1 MHLVRRPLVLRTIGT
16 SHEKH
21 SAGDANHL
29 NIVFESTAAWTWL
42 LNNWHKIRVALLTV
56 KTSRCMIMNIHVNY
70 FQRMVRNGFF
80 IGKRILSAFPRY
92 ARLASHEQA
101 VEKDTCFCRFAVSF
115 VEGCA
120 RPISRQRTKEHAS
133 AHRSSRA
140 SPLRSF
146 DQPVKEFLTL

>member
-1 MHLVRRPLVLRTIGT
+1 MRNTPPGTRTIST
-16 SHEKH
+16 
-21 SAGDANHL
+21 L
-29 NIVFESTAAWTWL
+29 FFESTAAWTWL

-101 VEKDTCFCRFAVSF
+101 VEKDTYAFAVRRELCRRVRSTHF
-115 VEGCA
+115 TSTYKRA
-120 RPISRQRTKEHAS
+120 RLGSSIFARLAS
-133 AHRSSRA
+133 EI
-140 SPLRSF
+140 F
-146 DQPVKEFLTL
+146 

>member
-1 MHLVRRPLVLRTIGT
+1 MRNTPPGTRTIST
-16 SHEKH
+16 
-21 SAGDANHL
+21 L
-29 NIVFESTAAWTWL
+29 FFESTAAWTWL

-56 KTSRCMIMNIHVNY
+56 KTSRCMITNIHVNY

-101 VEKDTCFCRFAVSF
+101 VEKDSYAFADRPGF

-120 RPISRQRTKEHAS
+120 RPISHQRTKEHAS
-133 AHRSSRA
+133 AH
-140 SPLRSF
+140 
-146 DQPVKEFLTL
+146 